1 MATRLGRHFIGL
13 NVQFCE
19 RDKITC
25 KTLAVRELNSA
36 ATGNELSK
44 IILSILRNE
53 FNIHLCQI
61 YSITTDSGSNALA
74 ASSSISNLV
83 EAELDQLSAESNLD
97 NVEDVIAAEHLLH
110 SSMCDLKKSALEGV
124 HIICCASH
132 TLALAVDDCLGL
144 KADEDTK
151 KLIEKARNVVCT
163 LRNSNMRKELRK
175 KNLPMPV
182 IDIETRWGSTYDMIK
197 RLIELSGFCQE
208 YESLNEKLKLTD
220 LQWQRL
226 QEMAETL
233 APVRLLTNQLQ
244 LSQLTPGRMLG
255 HWNLALHS
263 LKSHETELSEK
274 LIERM
279 TLREEALLS
288 PPVLAGT
295 YLDPE
300 YQVLLTESQ
309 KEIAKIEL
317 QSVHQRIVLLD
328 SKKSTSSSDC
338 GESSRARIPID
349 TAGSQTC
356 EVSLSPMQKML
367 QAKQK
372 GKIEISNS
380 SGTMQAI
387 RLINS
392 FDHHEPT
399 NVSSVFKFWKN
410 DSKTLSKL
418 AKVVI
423 ALPTTQVSVE

>member
-1 MATRLGRHFIGL
+1 
-13 NVQFCE
+13 
-19 RDKITC
+19 
-25 KTLAVRELNSA
+25 
-36 ATGNELSK
+36 
-44 IILSILRNE
+44 
-53 FNIHLCQI
+53 
-61 YSITTDSGSNALA
+61 
-74 ASSSISNLV
+74 
-83 EAELDQLSAESNLD
+83 
-97 NVEDVIAAEHLLH
+97 
-110 SSMCDLKKSALEGV
+110 
-124 HIICCASH
+124 
-132 TLALAVDDCLGL
+132 
-144 KADEDTK
+144 
-151 KLIEKARNVVCT
+151 
-163 LRNSNMRKELRK
+163 
-175 KNLPMPV
+175 
-182 IDIETRWGSTYDMIK
+182 
-197 RLIELSGFCQE
+197 
-208 YESLNEKLKLTD
+208 
-220 LQWQRL
+220 
-226 QEMAETL
+226 
-233 APVRLLTNQLQ
+233 
-244 LSQLTPGRMLG
+244 MLG
-255 HWNLALHS
+255 HWNLALHL
-263 LKSHETELSEK
+263 LKSHETELSKK

-338 GESSRARIPID
+338 GESSRARIPVD
-349 TAGSQTC
+349 MAGSQTC

-399 NVSSVFKFWKN
+399 NVSSVFEFWKN
-410 DSKTLSKL
+410 HDIKTLSKL

-423 ALPTTQVSVE
+423 ALPTTQVSVERLFSGIKYIMSQGWRTYGTRATSGTRGDFHWHGAFLIIPPKIVLRTCNQSLCSRVKTQVRRKYNHGEHQSSFACFLSLCDVTAPKCKT